1 MWRGKNKQTKKHKTF
16 HILEI
21 LVVLTF
27 EHDYNSLPTS
37 NSKFTN
43 DIIPIK
49 EPNIYIY
56 IYTKL
61 NVMDYVKLL
70 AFSSAQIPIA
80 FEIIINLDYIER

>member
-56 IYTKL
+56 IYIYIKL
-61 NVMDYVKLL
+61 S
-70 AFSSAQIPIA
+70 AFLSAKISVV
-80 FEIIINLDYIER
+80 FKIIIKLDYIER

>member
-56 IYTKL
+56 IKL
-61 NVMDYVKLL
+61 SALL
-70 AFSSAQIPIA
+70 IA
-80 FEIIINLDYIER
+80 KISVVFKIIIKLDYIER